1 MQYILKLMLAVKEKE
16 IKITFKYMR
25 CLSFKIRKK
34 KNKIIEIMGNNFLM
48 SNMLIDQ
55 SMSNPEF
62 SSFVVV
68 NISW

>member
-1 MQYILKLMLAVKEKE
+1 MLAVQEKE
-16 IKITFKYMR
+16 IKVTFKYMMR
-25 CLSFKIRKK
+25 CLFSFKVRKM
-34 KNKIIEIMGNNFLM
+34 KNKIIEIIGNNFFM

-55 SMSNPEF
+55 SMGNPAF